1 MVRTGNGWNSG
12 EKISK
17 HWISD
22 TWSHQHMHPCPFDFQ
37 SLRVWAADER
47 REDELKQMKHVDKER
62 CRRAGY
68 LGPTSSLDSTIFG
81 FLRITC
87 QSLQL

>member
-1 MVRTGNGWNSG
+1 
-12 EKISK
+12 
-17 HWISD
+17 
-22 TWSHQHMHPCPFDFQ
+22 MHPCPFDFQ

-62 CRRAGY
+62 CRRRNFRAVKWGISF
-68 LGPTSSLDSTIFG
+68 LFISFLVEHVRRALDSTIFG